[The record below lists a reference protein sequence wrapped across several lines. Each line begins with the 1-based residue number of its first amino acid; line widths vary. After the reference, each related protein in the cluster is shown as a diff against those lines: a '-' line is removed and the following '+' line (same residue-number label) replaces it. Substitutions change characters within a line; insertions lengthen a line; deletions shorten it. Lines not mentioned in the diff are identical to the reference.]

1 MKYKSDK
8 AGKRVQGMKLL
19 IVDDEKL
26 TRDGL
31 MNSIDWEQLGVDAV
45 AQADDGLHGLELA
58 GGFQPDIVLSDVRMP
73 RMSGIEMA
81 EKLQMHNP
89 DISII
94 FMSGYSD
101 KEYLD
106 RKSVV

>member
-45 AQADDGLHGLELA
+45 AQADGGRVSA
-58 GGFQPDIVLSDVRMP
+58 GYCIERCADASDER
-73 RMSGIEMA
+73 
-81 EKLQMHNP
+81 
-89 DISII
+89 D
-94 FMSGYSD
+94 
-101 KEYLD
+101 
-106 RKSVV
+106 